1 MNIII
6 NMFLH
11 IIETEFTSFIFS
23 VAFHIETSHLICI
36 ANQMTG
42 FYMECNTGLKS
53 VNFYCGGASNL
64 NFTKKKYSHSF
75 YGCFFLVCLDFVK
88 NNTPHL
94 FLCPIKYTY
103 KS

>member
-42 FYMECNTGLKS
+42 FYMKCNTGLKS

-64 NFTKKKYSHSF
+64 NFTKKNIPTVFMVASF
-75 YGCFFLVCLDFVK
+75 LYV
-88 NNTPHL
+88 
-94 FLCPIKYTY
+94 
-103 KS
+103 